1 MSKVELTNAEMWRA
15 LAWIATALA
24 LGQIGRTLMQQGPIN
39 WRVFAGELCLSM
51 VFSGTLLAFGMLQ
64 QLEFWQ
70 LIFIGGLAGIGGVK
84 TLEWCVQIYK
94 AIRSI
99 E

>member
-1 MSKVELTNAEMWRA
+1 MSKDQLTNAEMWRA
-15 LAWIATALA
+15 LAWIAASLT
-24 LGQIGRTLMQQGPIN
+24 LGQFGRTLMQQGPIN
-39 WRVFAGELCLSM
+39 WRVFVGELCLSL

-64 QLEFWQ
+64 ELEFWQ

-94 AIRSI
+94 AIRAI
-99 E
+99 D